1 MFPVGTT
8 RIHLQMKTAH
18 SWTSTYN
25 PLSLHLMGEHCQAPN
40 AINTNSALD
49 HTGISPIQRR
59 TWLLSLMSR
68 FKKNNVDSHYFKIIV
83 YSQQILNQNSQAR
96 FPLRSLLNKL
106 WKRILFAELLPSPPG
121 LLRFTCSGS
130 SQDRAIVLFKVS

>member
-40 AINTNSALD
+40 AINTNSA
-49 HTGISPIQRR
+49 
-59 TWLLSLMSR
+59 